1 MPEAGLPPAAQP
13 PAVLPP
19 PRAAG
24 LREPGLR
31 RPPQPLAGRAIA
43 VLALQ
48 PGEGLTLE
56 DSEGGQAVELLWLP
70 AAAGGAAPAGL
81 PQASVAGRGLAG
93 LLADGVPGSPACLAL
108 LQARGIALDALDT
121 LPVQALF
128 GEDSPAAAHHGL
140 QARAAGWLVVATPAA
155 PLSPEGSAT
164 ATPVALW
171 RQPAPG
177 QAEPELPPPLAALQ
191 GELRIPAGTARA
203 YTVKAGEYVQVID
216 VAGRQCS
223 DFQAFA
229 AHKLQAGRAVALDAT
244 LTRTLLGQA
253 YPTPGLPSKAF
264 DAEGE
269 ALLELVQDSC
279 GRHDSYATACSPR
292 YYDDAGY
299 PGHVNCSDNFNAA
312 LAPHGV
318 PPRLAWE
325 ALNFFYNTSVDAH
338 QRLSLDEPWSRPGDH
353 VLLRA
358 LVDLVCV
365 SSSCPDDIDAA
376 NGWVPTD
383 IHVRLYPAS
392 SRFPRAIAHR
402 MSPDAPP
409 QFTRETAFH
418 ARSAAAG
425 ARFVDYRGHWLAAG
439 HSRTGALAEYW
450 ACREA
455 VTVMDLSALR
465 KFEVTGPDAEALLQW
480 TMTRDIRKLAIGQV
494 VYTAI
499 CHPHGGVMDDGTVFR
514 LGEHLFRLIC
524 GDDRTGLWLREEAAR
539 MGYRA
544 WVRSSTEQLQ
554 NLAVQGPRSREL
566 LQGLLW
572 TAPDRPTVEA
582 LGWFRFTP
590 ARLGHARGLPLVVSR
605 TGYTGELGYELFCHP
620 RDAQAL
626 WDAVWAAG
634 QPLGLQ
640 PMGLEALDWVRIE
653 AGLAFAGH
661 EFDDGTD
668 PFEAGIGFTV
678 PLKTKAVDFVGREA
692 LLARQGHARHQ
703 LVGLAIDGHSVAA
716 HGDPV
721 FLGRAQVG
729 VVTSACHSP
738 SLQQGIALAR
748 VEPSLAA
755 LGTALEI
762 GALDGQQKRLPATV
776 VRFPHYDPDK
786 TRVRA

>member
-1 MPEAGLPPAAQP
+1 MPEVGVAIDAAAEAAPPR
-13 PAVLPP
+13 PAP

-31 RPPQPLAGRAIA
+31 RPPQPLPGRSLRVLDLPAGASLRLEDVEGGQRIELAWLPAQPGGIDPLAALVLPEAGEGLAALLAEAVPGAAACRALLEAQGLSLPDLA
-43 VLALQ
+43 VHAGFGADSPAGAQLALQ
-48 PGEGLTLE
+48 
-56 DSEGGQAVELLWLP
+56 LP
-70 AAAGGAAPAGL
+70 
-81 PQASVAGRGLAG
+81 
-93 LLADGVPGSPACLAL
+93 
-108 LQARGIALDALDT
+108 
-121 LPVQALF
+121 
-128 GEDSPAAAHHGL
+128 
-140 QARAAGWLVVATPAA
+140 AAGWLIVGTPAPPLA
-155 PLSPEGSAT
+155 PDESAT
-164 ATPVALW
+164 ATPIALW
-171 RQPAPG
+171 LQPAPG
-177 QAEPELPPPLAALQ
+177 QALPELPPPLGPLQ
-191 GELRIPAGTARA
+191 GEWRIPAGTARA

-229 AHKLQAGRAVALDAT
+229 RHKLQAGRPVALDAT

-299 PGHVNCSDNFNAA
+299 PGHANCSDNFNAA

-325 ALNFFYNTSVDAH
+325 ALNFFYNTQVDAH
-338 QRLSLDEPWSRPGDH
+338 QRLSLDEPWSRPGDY

-376 NGWVPTD
+376 NGWMPTD

-392 SRFPRAIAHR
+392 ARFPRAIAHR

-439 HSRTGALAEYW
+439 HSSTGALAEYW

-716 HGDPV
+716 HGDAV

-748 VEPSLAA
+748 IEPSLAV

-776 VRFPHYDPDK
+776 VRFPHFDPDK